1 MFRFKKMSSQ
11 AGENNSLI
19 WCIFL
24 VGTSD
29 EKEMS
34 VFVEHL
40 IIYLQYRS
48 IGNAYPFFL
57 LANHAWPIKKMK
69 LVKRSWAVIAVL
81 CSNIWRKVLQGNQL
95 FAWHWLKE
103 ISFWQYH
110 RHGFYCCWRNQR
122 CTLRAVHKNTQT
134 LSWSLLCY

>member
-1 MFRFKKMSSQ
+1 
-11 AGENNSLI
+11 
-19 WCIFL
+19 
-24 VGTSD
+24 
-29 EKEMS
+29 MS

-95 FAWHWLKE
+95 FAWHWLSDNITGMASIVAGE
-103 ISFWQYH
+103 IKDVYSELCTRTRKHYH
-110 RHGFYCCWRNQR
+110 GLFYIIEVYKFLFTIVWYYIDDEVCI
-122 CTLRAVHKNTQT
+122 
-134 LSWSLLCY
+134 S